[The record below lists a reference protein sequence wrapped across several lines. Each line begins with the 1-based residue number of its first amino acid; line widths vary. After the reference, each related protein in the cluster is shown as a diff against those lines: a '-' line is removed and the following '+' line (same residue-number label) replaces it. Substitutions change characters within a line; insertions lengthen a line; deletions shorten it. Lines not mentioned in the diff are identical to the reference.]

1 MASLNK
7 VILMGNV
14 TRDLELRYTPNG
26 AAVCDMSLAINR
38 RFGGE
43 GQEREET
50 TFVDIVVWNKQAE
63 TCSRYLKKGSQCLVE
78 GRLQLDTWDDRDS
91 GKKRSRLRVVAE
103 RVQFLGGRNDSNM
116 SEAPEQYQQPQAGF
130 GGQAPQAPQAQP
142 YQAQQ
147 VPPAPQAPAQQPMVA
162 NQQPFGAQPQQ
173 APVPQ
178 QQPAAPQQQPVAPQQ
193 QAQQPAAP
201 QPQAPAMP
209 DAFNVSNSAEDDI
222 PF

>member
-7 VILMGNV
+7 VMLMGNV

-63 TCSRYLKKGSQCLVE
+63 TCSRYLKKGSACLVE
-78 GRLQLDTWDDRDS
+78 GRLQLDTWDDRET

-103 RVQFLGGRNDSNM
+103 RVQFLGGRSDSQHDGSNG
-116 SEAPEQYQQPQAGF
+116 YQQSQAQPQAQGGF
-130 GGQAPQAPQAQP
+130 GGQAPAAPP

-147 VPPAPQAPAQQPMVA
+147 APSMPPQPAPQVQ
-162 NQQPFGAQPQQ
+162 QPQQ
-173 APVPQ
+173 APQQPQQPAYNQPQAAPMAQPQVPQ
-178 QQPAAPQQQPVAPQQ
+178 QPMAQP
-193 QAQQPAAP
+193 QA

-209 DAFNVSNSAEDDI
+209 DAFNVESSVEDDI

>member
-14 TRDLELRYTPNG
+14 TRDLEVRYTPNG
-26 AAVCDMSLAINR
+26 AAVCDMGLAINR

-78 GRLQLDTWDDRDS
+78 GRLQLDTWDDKET
-91 GKKRSRLRVVAE
+91 GQKRSRMRVVAE
-103 RVQFLGGRNDSNM
+103 RVQFLGGRGDNASAGQ
-116 SEAPEQYQQPQAGF
+116 SQYQQQPQAGF
-130 GGQAPQAPQAQP
+130 VGQQPQAQQP

-147 VPPAPQAPAQQPMVA
+147 VPPAPQVQQPVANPAFGTQQQSQAAQPVVQPMVQPQTQQHAVQQQPM
-162 NQQPFGAQPQQ
+162 QQPVPQQ
-173 APVPQ
+173 AP
-178 QQPAAPQQQPVAPQQ
+178 
-193 QAQQPAAP
+193 
-201 QPQAPAMP
+201 PAMP
-209 DAFNVSNSAEDDI
+209 DNAFNVSNSVEDDI

>member
-7 VILMGNV
+7 VILMGNI

-78 GRLQLDTWDDRDS
+78 GRLQLDTWDDRET

-103 RVQFLGGRNDSNM
+103 RVQFLGGRSDSNT
-116 SEAPEQYQQPQAGF
+116 SDAPEQYQQPQAGF
-130 GGQAPQAPQAQP
+130 GGQAPQAQP

-147 VPPAPQAPAQQPMVA
+147 VPPAPQAAPQPAFGSQPQAPAPAAAPAQ
-162 NQQPFGAQPQQ
+162 FAQPQ
-173 APVPQ
+173 APAA
-178 QQPAAPQQQPVAPQQ
+178 QPAAQPQVQQPVAQPQ
-193 QAQQPAAP
+193 
-201 QPQAPAMP
+201 QAPAMP
-209 DAFNVSNSAEDDI
+209 DAFNVSNSVEDDI